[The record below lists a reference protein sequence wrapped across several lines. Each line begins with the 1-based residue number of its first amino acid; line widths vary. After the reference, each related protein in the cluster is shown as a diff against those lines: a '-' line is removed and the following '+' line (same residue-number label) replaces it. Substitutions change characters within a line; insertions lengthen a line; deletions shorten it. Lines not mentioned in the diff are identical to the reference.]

1 MSIRGL
7 YSWDDTIFESMQV
20 PAAFTED
27 DKENLIDNILIETT
41 DFECVYSSPEFLAV
55 AIDRWSRKE
64 LPTWERIYRV
74 STMNYN
80 PLENYNRVETS
91 TETTENTQQHSGTD
105 ASAHTG
111 TDTETHSGT
120 DTETHSGTD
129 TETHSGTDT
138 ETHSGTDTETN
149 SGTDQ
154 VTSNSTTALDGTD
167 TETHSG
173 TDTTTVKKAAFDT
186 NTLVDTESTATI
198 NGHTITKD
206 MDDKTTVTG
215 TGSTTYGHKVDTK
228 HGEAIATQ
236 HGQAIATQHGQ
247 SIATQHGQAIA
258 TQHGETITD
267 TYGHKVDD
275 SGEVTRESHIS
286 GNIGVTTSQQMAEA
300 EILVSAKLNVYNYII
315 ESFKN
320 RFCLLV
326 Y

>member
-1 MSIRGL
+1 MPAKMSVRGL
-7 YSWDDTIFESMQV
+7 YAWDDTLFESMQV

-27 DKENLIDNILIETT
+27 DKEILVDNILIETA
-41 DFECVYSSPEFLAV
+41 DFECVYTSPEFLAV

-74 STMNYN
+74 ATMSYN
-80 PLENYNRVETS
+80 PLENYNRTETA

-120 DTETHSGTD
+120 DTET
-129 TETHSGTDT
+129 
-138 ETHSGTDTETN
+138 N

-154 VTSNSTTALDGTD
+154 VASNSTTALDGTD

-173 TDTTTVKKAAFDT
+173 TDTTNIKKAAFDT

-198 NGHTITKD
+198 NGHTITRD
-206 MDDKTTVTG
+206 MDDTTTVTG

-236 HGQAIATQHGQ
+236 HG
-247 SIATQHGQAIA
+247 
-258 TQHGETITD
+258 ETITD

-275 SGEVTRESHIS
+275 TGEVTRESHIS

>member
-1 MSIRGL
+1 MSATMSVRGL
-7 YSWDDTIFESMQV
+7 YAWDDTLFESMQV

-27 DKENLIDNILIETT
+27 DKQILVDNILIETA
-41 DFECVYSSPEFLAV
+41 DFECVYTSPEFLAV

-74 STMNYN
+74 ATMSYN
-80 PLENYNRVETS
+80 PLENYNRTETA

-129 TETHSGTDT
+129 TET
-138 ETHSGTDTETN
+138 N

-154 VTSNSTTALDGTD
+154 VASNSTTALDGTD

-173 TDTTTVKKAAFDT
+173 TDTTTTKKAAFDT

-198 NGHTITKD
+198 NGHTITRD
-206 MDDKTTVTG
+206 MDDTTTVTG

-228 HGEAIATQ
+228 HGET
-236 HGQAIATQHGQ
+236 IATQHGQ
-247 SIATQHGQAIA
+247 SIA

>member
-1 MSIRGL
+1 MPATMSVRGL
-7 YSWDDTIFESMQV
+7 YSWDDTLFESMQV

-27 DKENLIDNILIETT
+27 DKQILIDNILIETA
-41 DFECVYSSPEFLAV
+41 DFECVYSSPEYLAV

-74 STMNYN
+74 ATMNYN
-80 PLENYNRVETS
+80 PLENYNRLETS
-91 TETTENTQQHSGTD
+91 SETTENTQQHSGTD

-120 DTETHSGTD
+120 DTET
-129 TETHSGTDT
+129 
-138 ETHSGTDTETN
+138 N

-154 VTSNSTTALDGTD
+154 VASNSTTALDGTD

-173 TDTTTVKKAAFDT
+173 TDTTNIKKAAFDT

-198 NGHTITKD
+198 NGHTITRD
-206 MDDKTTVTG
+206 MDDTTTVTG

-228 HGEAIATQ
+228 HGE
-236 HGQAIATQHGQ
+236 
-247 SIATQHGQAIA
+247 AIA

-286 GNIGVTTSQQMAEA
+286 GNIGITTSQQMAEA

-315 ESFKN
+315 ECFKN

-326 Y
+326 F

>member
-1 MSIRGL
+1 MPATMSVRGL
-7 YSWDDTIFESMQV
+7 YSWDDTLFESMQV

-27 DKENLIDNILIETT
+27 DKQILIDNILIETA
-41 DFECVYSSPEFLAV
+41 DFECVYTSPEFLAV

-74 STMNYN
+74 ATMNYN
-80 PLENYNRVETS
+80 PLENYNRLETS
-91 TETTENTQQHSGTD
+91 SETTENTQQHSGTD

-120 DTETHSGTD
+120 DTET
-129 TETHSGTDT
+129 
-138 ETHSGTDTETN
+138 N

-154 VTSNSTTALDGTD
+154 VASNSTTALDGTD

-173 TDTTTVKKAAFDT
+173 TDTTNIKKAAFDT

-198 NGHTITKD
+198 NGHTITRD
-206 MDDKTTVTG
+206 MDDTTTVTG

-228 HGEAIATQ
+228 HGE
-236 HGQAIATQHGQ
+236 
-247 SIATQHGQAIA
+247 AIA

-275 SGEVTRESHIS
+275 SGEVTRESHIT
-286 GNIGVTTSQQMAEA
+286 GNIGVLTSQAMAEA
-300 EILVSAKLNVYNYII
+300 EVLVSAKLNVYNYII

-326 Y
+326 F

>member
-1 MSIRGL
+1 MSVRGL
-7 YSWDDTIFESMQV
+7 YAWDDTLFESMQV

-27 DKENLIDNILIETT
+27 DKETLIDNILIETA
-41 DFECVYSSPEFLAV
+41 DFECVYTSPEFLAV

-74 STMNYN
+74 ATMSYN
-80 PLENYNRVETS
+80 PLENYNRTETA

-120 DTETHSGTD
+120 DTET
-129 TETHSGTDT
+129 
-138 ETHSGTDTETN
+138 N

-154 VTSNSTTALDGTD
+154 VASNSTTALDGTD

-173 TDTTTVKKAAFDT
+173 TDTTNIKKAAFDT

-198 NGHTITKD
+198 NGHTITRD
-206 MDDKTTVTG
+206 MDDTTTVTG

-236 HGQAIATQHGQ
+236 HG
-247 SIATQHGQAIA
+247 
-258 TQHGETITD
+258 ETITD

-275 SGEVTRESHIS
+275 TGEVTRESHVS

>member
-1 MSIRGL
+1 MPATMSVRGL

-27 DKENLIDNILIETT
+27 DKQILIDNILIETA
-41 DFECVYSSPEFLAV
+41 DFECVYTSPEFLAV

-80 PLENYNRVETS
+80 PLENYNRVETA

-120 DTETHSGTD
+120 DTET
-129 TETHSGTDT
+129 
-138 ETHSGTDTETN
+138 N

-154 VTSNSTTALDGTD
+154 VASNSTTALDGTD

-173 TDTTTVKKAAFDT
+173 TDTTNIKKAAFDT

-198 NGHTITKD
+198 NGHTITRD
-206 MDDKTTVTG
+206 MDDTTTVTG

-236 HGQAIATQHGQ
+236 HG
-247 SIATQHGQAIA
+247 
-258 TQHGETITD
+258 ETITD

-275 SGEVTRESHIS
+275 TGEVTRESHIS
-286 GNIGVTTSQQMAEA
+286 GNIGTLTSQAMAEA

-326 Y
+326 F

>member
-1 MSIRGL
+1 MSVRGL
-7 YSWDDTIFESMQV
+7 YAWDDTLFESMQV

-27 DKENLIDNILIETT
+27 DKETLIDNILIETA
-41 DFECVYSSPEFLAV
+41 DFECVYTSPEFLAV

-74 STMNYN
+74 ATMSYN
-80 PLENYNRVETS
+80 PLENYNRTETA

-120 DTETHSGTD
+120 DTET
-129 TETHSGTDT
+129 
-138 ETHSGTDTETN
+138 N

-154 VTSNSTTALDGTD
+154 VASNSTTALNGTD

-173 TDTTTVKKAAFDT
+173 TDTTNIKKAAFDT

-198 NGHTITKD
+198 NGHTITRD
-206 MDDKTTVTG
+206 MDDTTTVTG

-236 HGQAIATQHGQ
+236 HG
-247 SIATQHGQAIA
+247 
-258 TQHGETITD
+258 ETITD

-275 SGEVTRESHIS
+275 TGEVTRESHVS

-320 RFCLLV
+320 RFCLLI

>member
-1 MSIRGL
+1 MPATMSVRGL
-7 YSWDDTIFESMQV
+7 YSWDDTLFESMQV

-27 DKENLIDNILIETT
+27 DKQMLVDNILIETA
-41 DFECVYSSPEFLAV
+41 DFECVYTSPEFLAV

-74 STMNYN
+74 ATMSYN
-80 PLENYNRVETS
+80 PLENYNRTETS

-120 DTETHSGTD
+120 DTET
-129 TETHSGTDT
+129 
-138 ETHSGTDTETN
+138 N

-154 VTSNSTTALDGTD
+154 VASNSTTTLDGTD

-173 TDTTTVKKAAFDT
+173 TDTTNIKKAAFDT
-186 NTLVDTESTATI
+186 NTLVDTESTATV
-198 NGHTITKD
+198 NGHTITRD
-206 MDDKTTVTG
+206 MDDTTTVTG

-236 HGQAIATQHGQ
+236 HGK
-247 SIATQHGQAIA
+247 AIA

-326 Y
+326 F

>member
-1 MSIRGL
+1 MSVRGL
-7 YSWDDTIFESMQV
+7 YAWDDTLFESMQV

-27 DKENLIDNILIETT
+27 DKENLVDNILIETA
-41 DFECVYSSPEFLAV
+41 DFECVYTSPEFLAV

-74 STMNYN
+74 ATMNYN
-80 PLENYNRVETS
+80 PLENYNRTETT
-91 TETTENTQQHSGTD
+91 TETTESTQQHSGTD

-129 TETHSGTDT
+129 TET
-138 ETHSGTDTETN
+138 N

-154 VTSNSTTALDGTD
+154 VASNSTTALDGTD

-173 TDTTTVKKAAFDT
+173 TDTTNIQKAAFDT
-186 NTLVDTESTATI
+186 NTLVNTESTATI
-198 NGHTITKD
+198 NGHTITRD
-206 MDDKTTVTG
+206 MDDTTTVTG

-236 HGQAIATQHGQ
+236 HGQAI
-247 SIATQHGQAIA
+247 S

-275 SGEVTRESHIS
+275 SGEVTRESQIS

>member
-1 MSIRGL
+1 MPATMSVRGL
-7 YSWDDTIFESMQV
+7 YAWDDTLFESMQV

-27 DKENLIDNILIETT
+27 DKETLIDNILIETA
-41 DFECVYSSPEFLAV
+41 DFECVYTSPEFLAV

-74 STMNYN
+74 ATMSYN
-80 PLENYNRVETS
+80 PLENYNRTETA

-120 DTETHSGTD
+120 DTET
-129 TETHSGTDT
+129 
-138 ETHSGTDTETN
+138 N

-154 VTSNSTTALDGTD
+154 VASNSTTALDGTD

-173 TDTTTVKKAAFDT
+173 TDTTNIKKAAFDT

-198 NGHTITKD
+198 NGHTITRD
-206 MDDKTTVTG
+206 MDDTTTVTG

-236 HGQAIATQHGQ
+236 HG
-247 SIATQHGQAIA
+247 
-258 TQHGETITD
+258 ETITD

-275 SGEVTRESHIS
+275 TGEVTRESHVS

>member
-1 MSIRGL
+1 MPATMSVRGL
-7 YSWDDTIFESMQV
+7 YSWDDTLFESMQV

-27 DKENLIDNILIETT
+27 DKQILIDNILIETA

-74 STMNYN
+74 ATMSYN
-80 PLENYNRVETS
+80 PLENYNRTETS

-120 DTETHSGTD
+120 DTET
-129 TETHSGTDT
+129 
-138 ETHSGTDTETN
+138 N

-154 VTSNSTTALDGTD
+154 VASNSTTALDGTD

-173 TDTTTVKKAAFDT
+173 TDTTNIKKAAFDT

-198 NGHTITKD
+198 NGHTITRD
-206 MDDKTTVTG
+206 MDDTTTVTG

-228 HGEAIATQ
+228 HEE
-236 HGQAIATQHGQ
+236 
-247 SIATQHGQAIA
+247 AIA

-326 Y
+326 F

>member
-1 MSIRGL
+1 MPATMSVRGL
-7 YSWDDTIFESMQV
+7 YAWDDTLFESMQV

-27 DKENLIDNILIETT
+27 DKETLIDNILIETA
-41 DFECVYSSPEFLAV
+41 DFECVYTSPEFLAV

-74 STMNYN
+74 ATMSYN
-80 PLENYNRVETS
+80 PLENYNRTETA

-120 DTETHSGTD
+120 DTET
-129 TETHSGTDT
+129 
-138 ETHSGTDTETN
+138 N

-154 VTSNSTTALDGTD
+154 VASNSTTALDGTD

-173 TDTTTVKKAAFDT
+173 TDTTNIKKAAFDT
-186 NTLVDTESTATI
+186 NTLVDTESNATI
-198 NGHTITKD
+198 NGHTITRD
-206 MDDKTTVTG
+206 MDDTTTVTG

-236 HGQAIATQHGQ
+236 HG
-247 SIATQHGQAIA
+247 
-258 TQHGETITD
+258 ETITD

-275 SGEVTRESHIS
+275 TGEVTRESHVS

>member
-1 MSIRGL
+1 MPATMSVRGL
-7 YSWDDTIFESMQV
+7 YSWDDTLFESMQV

-27 DKENLIDNILIETT
+27 DKQILIDNILIETA

-80 PLENYNRVETS
+80 PLENYNRVETA

-120 DTETHSGTD
+120 DTET
-129 TETHSGTDT
+129 
-138 ETHSGTDTETN
+138 N

-154 VTSNSTTALDGTD
+154 VSSNSTTALDGTD

-173 TDTTTVKKAAFDT
+173 TDTTNIKKAAFDT
-186 NTLVDTESTATI
+186 NTLVDTESTATV
-198 NGHTITKD
+198 NGHTITRD
-206 MDDKTTVTG
+206 MDDTTTVTG

-236 HGQAIATQHGQ
+236 HG
-247 SIATQHGQAIA
+247 
-258 TQHGETITD
+258 ETITD

-275 SGEVTRESHIS
+275 TGEVTRESHIS
-286 GNIGVTTSQQMAEA
+286 GNIGTLTSQAMAEA

-326 Y
+326 F

>member
-1 MSIRGL
+1 MSATMSVRGL

-27 DKENLIDNILIETT
+27 DKENLIDNILIETA

-74 STMNYN
+74 ATMNYN
-80 PLENYNRVETS
+80 PLENYNRTETA

-120 DTETHSGTD
+120 DTET
-129 TETHSGTDT
+129 
-138 ETHSGTDTETN
+138 N

-154 VTSNSTTALDGTD
+154 VASNSTTALDGTD

-173 TDTTTVKKAAFDT
+173 TDTTNIKKAAFDT

-198 NGHTITKD
+198 NGHTITRD
-206 MDDKTTVTG
+206 MDDTTTVTG

-228 HGEAIATQ
+228 HGE
-236 HGQAIATQHGQ
+236 
-247 SIATQHGQAIA
+247 AIA

-286 GNIGVTTSQQMAEA
+286 GNIGVLTSQAMAEA
-300 EILVSAKLNVYNYII
+300 EVLVSAKLNVYNYII

-326 Y
+326 F

>member
-1 MSIRGL
+1 MPATMSVRGL

-27 DKENLIDNILIETT
+27 DKENLIDNILIETA

-74 STMNYN
+74 ATMNYN
-80 PLENYNRVETS
+80 PLENYNRTETA

-120 DTETHSGTD
+120 DTET
-129 TETHSGTDT
+129 
-138 ETHSGTDTETN
+138 N

-154 VTSNSTTALDGTD
+154 VASNSTTALDGTD

-173 TDTTTVKKAAFDT
+173 TDTTNIKKAAFDT

-198 NGHTITKD
+198 NGHTITRD
-206 MDDKTTVTG
+206 MDDTTTVTG

-236 HGQAIATQHGQ
+236 HG
-247 SIATQHGQAIA
+247 
-258 TQHGETITD
+258 ETITD

-275 SGEVTRESHIS
+275 TGEVTRESHIS
-286 GNIGVTTSQQMAEA
+286 GNIGTLTSQAMAEA

-326 Y
+326 F

>member
-1 MSIRGL
+1 MPATMSVRGL

-27 DKENLIDNILIETT
+27 DKQMLVDNILIETA
-41 DFECVYSSPEFLAV
+41 DFECVYTSPEFLAV

-74 STMNYN
+74 ATMNYN
-80 PLENYNRVETS
+80 PLENYNRTETA

-120 DTETHSGTD
+120 DTET
-129 TETHSGTDT
+129 
-138 ETHSGTDTETN
+138 N

-154 VTSNSTTALDGTD
+154 VASNSTTALDGTD

-173 TDTTTVKKAAFDT
+173 TDTTNIKKAAFDT

-198 NGHTITKD
+198 NGHTITRD
-206 MDDKTTVTG
+206 MDDTTSVTG

-236 HGQAIATQHGQ
+236 HG
-247 SIATQHGQAIA
+247 
-258 TQHGETITD
+258 ETITD

-275 SGEVTRESHIS
+275 TGEVTRESHIS
-286 GNIGVTTSQQMAEA
+286 GNIGTLTSQAMAEA

-326 Y
+326 F

>member
-1 MSIRGL
+1 MPATMSVRGL
-7 YSWDDTIFESMQV
+7 YAWDDTLFESMQV

-27 DKENLIDNILIETT
+27 DKETLIDNILIETA
-41 DFECVYSSPEFLAV
+41 DFECVYTSPEFLAV

-74 STMNYN
+74 ATMSYN
-80 PLENYNRVETS
+80 PLENYNRTETA
-91 TETTENTQQHSGTD
+91 TETTENTQQHSGTN
-105 ASAHTG
+105 ASAHT
-111 TDTETHSGT
+111 
-120 DTETHSGTD
+120 
-129 TETHSGTDT
+129 GTDT

-154 VTSNSTTALDGTD
+154 VASNSTTALDGTD

-173 TDTTTVKKAAFDT
+173 TDTTNIKKAAFDT

-198 NGHTITKD
+198 NGHTITRD
-206 MDDKTTVTG
+206 MDDTTTVTG

-236 HGQAIATQHGQ
+236 HG
-247 SIATQHGQAIA
+247 
-258 TQHGETITD
+258 ETITD

-275 SGEVTRESHIS
+275 TGEVTRESHVS

>member
-1 MSIRGL
+1 MSATMSVRGL
-7 YSWDDTIFESMQV
+7 YAWDDTLFESMQV

-27 DKENLIDNILIETT
+27 DKQILVDNILIETA
-41 DFECVYSSPEFLAV
+41 DFECVYTSPEFLAV

-74 STMNYN
+74 ATMSYN
-80 PLENYNRVETS
+80 PLENYNRTETA
-91 TETTENTQQHSGTD
+91 TETTESTQQHSGTD

-120 DTETHSGTD
+120 DTET
-129 TETHSGTDT
+129 
-138 ETHSGTDTETN
+138 N

-154 VTSNSTTALDGTD
+154 VASNSTTALDGTD

-173 TDTTTVKKAAFDT
+173 TDTTATKKAAFDT
-186 NTLVDTESTATI
+186 NTLVDTESTTTT
-198 NGHTITKD
+198 NGHTITRD
-206 MDDKTTVTG
+206 MDDTTTVTG

-228 HGEAIATQ
+228 HGE
-236 HGQAIATQHGQ
+236 
-247 SIATQHGQAIA
+247 AIA

-286 GNIGVTTSQQMAEA
+286 GNIGVLTSQAMAEA
-300 EILVSAKLNVYNYII
+300 EVLVSAKLNVYNYII
-315 ESFKN
+315 ESFKT

-326 Y
+326 F

>member
-1 MSIRGL
+1 MPATMSVRGL

-27 DKENLIDNILIETT
+27 DKEILIDNILIETV
-41 DFECVYSSPEFLAV
+41 DFECVYTSPEFLAV

-74 STMNYN
+74 ATMNYN
-80 PLENYNRVETS
+80 PLENYNRTETA

-120 DTETHSGTD
+120 DTET
-129 TETHSGTDT
+129 
-138 ETHSGTDTETN
+138 N

-154 VTSNSTTALDGTD
+154 VASNSTTALDGTD

-173 TDTTTVKKAAFDT
+173 TDTTNIKKAAFDT

-198 NGHTITKD
+198 NGHAITRD
-206 MDDKTTVTG
+206 MDDTTTVTG

-236 HGQAIATQHGQ
+236 HG
-247 SIATQHGQAIA
+247 
-258 TQHGETITD
+258 ETITD

-275 SGEVTRESHIS
+275 TGEVTRESHIS
-286 GNIGVTTSQQMAEA
+286 GNIGTLTSQAMAEA
-300 EILVSAKLNVYNYII
+300 ELLVSAKLNVYNYII

-326 Y
+326 F

>member
-1 MSIRGL
+1 M
-7 YSWDDTIFESMQV
+7 D
-20 PAAFTED
+20 
-27 DKENLIDNILIETT
+27 
-41 DFECVYSSPEFLAV
+41 
-55 AIDRWSRKE
+55 
-64 LPTWERIYRV
+64 
-74 STMNYN
+74 YN
-80 PLENYNRVETS
+80 PLENYNRTETA

-120 DTETHSGTD
+120 DTET
-129 TETHSGTDT
+129 
-138 ETHSGTDTETN
+138 N

-154 VTSNSTTALDGTD
+154 VASNSTTALDGTD

-173 TDTTTVKKAAFDT
+173 TDTTNIKKAAFDT

-198 NGHTITKD
+198 NGHTITRD
-206 MDDKTTVTG
+206 MDDTTTVTG

-228 HGEAIATQ
+228 HGE
-236 HGQAIATQHGQ
+236 
-247 SIATQHGQAIA
+247 AIA

-286 GNIGVTTSQQMAEA
+286 GNIGTLTSQAMAEA
-300 EILVSAKLNVYNYII
+300 EVLVSAKLNVYNYII

-326 Y
+326 F

>member
-1 MSIRGL
+1 MPATMSVRGL
-7 YSWDDTIFESMQV
+7 YSWDDTLFESMQV
-20 PAAFTED
+20 PAAFTEN
-27 DKENLIDNILIETT
+27 DKQILIDNILIETA

-74 STMNYN
+74 ATMNYN
-80 PLENYNRVETS
+80 PLENYNRTETAS
-91 TETTENTQQHSGTD
+91 ETTENTQQHSGTD

-138 ETHSGTDTETN
+138 ETN

-154 VTSNSTTALDGTD
+154 VASNSTTALDGTD

-173 TDTTTVKKAAFDT
+173 TDTTNIKKAAFDT

-198 NGHTITKD
+198 NGHTITRD
-206 MDDKTTVTG
+206 MDDTTTVTG

-228 HGEAIATQ
+228 HGE
-236 HGQAIATQHGQ
+236 AIATQHGQ

-275 SGEVTRESHIS
+275 TGEVTRESHIS
-286 GNIGVTTSQQMAEA
+286 GNIGVLTNQAMAEA
-300 EILVSAKLNVYNYII
+300 EVLVSAKLNVYNYII

-320 RFCLLV
+320 RFCLLIF
-326 Y
+326 

>member
-1 MSIRGL
+1 MPATMSVRGL
-7 YSWDDTIFESMQV
+7 YSWDDTLFESMQV

-27 DKENLIDNILIETT
+27 DKQMLVDNILIETA
-41 DFECVYSSPEFLAV
+41 DFECVYTSPEFLAV

-74 STMNYN
+74 ATMSYN
-80 PLENYNRVETS
+80 PLENYNRTETS

-129 TETHSGTDT
+129 TET
-138 ETHSGTDTETN
+138 N

-154 VTSNSTTALDGTD
+154 VASNSTTTLDGTD

-173 TDTTTVKKAAFDT
+173 TDTTNIKKAAFDT
-186 NTLVDTESTATI
+186 NTLVDTESTATV
-198 NGHTITKD
+198 NGHTITRD
-206 MDDKTTVTG
+206 MDDTTTVTG

-236 HGQAIATQHGQ
+236 HGK
-247 SIATQHGQAIA
+247 AIA

-326 Y
+326 F